1 MARMRRYIGRGQ
13 IKQAQASWAC
23 ALGRDPGENRGRLL
37 LREREGFGR
46 GSWPELRG
54 ATGKAEP
61 TGGPGLSATWRAC
74 CAGRGLS
81 GVRASRPKRERAVG
95 RGRKE
100 GKGWAASVDGLER
113 EREGVG
119 PNGSAGP
126 ICWVGSLRFSFLLP
140 FLFYF

>member
-61 TGGPGLSATWRAC
+61 IGGPGLSATWRAC

-100 GKGWAASVDGLER
+100 GKGWAASG
-113 EREGVG
+113 
-119 PNGSAGP
+119 
-126 ICWVGSLRFSFLLP
+126 
-140 FLFYF
+140 